1 MNKSEEMNTFLE
13 RYNLPKL
20 KYNEIE
26 NKNRKNI
33 STENEIMTKIS
44 QETNVWDEMTSQI
57 NSNKHIEKS

>member
-13 RYNLPKL
+13 RYNLPKF